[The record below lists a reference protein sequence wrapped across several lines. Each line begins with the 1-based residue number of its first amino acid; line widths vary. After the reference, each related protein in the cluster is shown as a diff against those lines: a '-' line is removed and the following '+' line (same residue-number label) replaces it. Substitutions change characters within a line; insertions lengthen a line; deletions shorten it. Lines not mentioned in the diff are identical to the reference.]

1 VAGVTSFRLDNKDLV
16 ESAVYTLANKAG
28 LVPRGEI
35 YVRKKDDAEAKKT
48 TP

>member
-1 VAGVTSFRLDNKDLV
+1 MASFRLDNKDVV

-28 LVPRGEI
+28 LVPRGDI
-35 YVRKKDDAEAKKT
+35 YIRKKDDAEAKKT